1 MTLNMEQPA
10 LSILISKLSLTMQ
23 KLIVHFTFTARAQK
37 TNGSNEGN
45 SLVQKK
51 EDMSFT
57 ERVLKVDE
65 CIRKNSTEAIS
76 FDDIKYFMDFSEK
89 ASDKINESGFS
100 C

>member
-1 MTLNMEQPA
+1 MH
-10 LSILISKLSLTMQ
+10 
-23 KLIVHFTFTARAQK
+23 KLIVYFTFTARTRK
-37 TNGSNEGN
+37 TNSKYSGSREGN
-45 SLVQKK
+45 SVVQKK

>member
-1 MTLNMEQPA
+1 MEQPA

-65 CIRKNSTEAIS
+65 CIRKNSTETIS
-76 FDDIKYFMDFSEK
+76 FDEIKYFMDFTEK

-100 C
+100 F

>member
-1 MTLNMEQPA
+1 
-10 LSILISKLSLTMQ
+10 MQ
-23 KLIVHFTFTARAQK
+23 KLILYFTFTARTRK
-37 TNGSNEGN
+37 TNSKYSGSNEGN
-45 SLVQKK
+45 SVVQKK

-65 CIRKNSTEAIS
+65 CIRKNSTETIS